1 MNSLL
6 VCPTTHEDMIKPYS
20 ANESVSTVTIPS
32 HWIMEKPVSNEVE
45 RFSTD
50 SPCLL
55 IDLLNTIEQ
64 VLKAGSSKD
73 MSFLCN
79 LLCLTSTGGVQ
90 MIGLIGSVLDVSS
103 MGSL

>member
-1 MNSLL
+1 
-6 VCPTTHEDMIKPYS
+6 
-20 ANESVSTVTIPS
+20 
-32 HWIMEKPVSNEVE
+32 MEKPVSNEVE

-90 MIGLIGSVLDVSS
+90 MIGLIGSVLNVSS